1 MQKKF
6 IIVNG
11 APGVGK
17 TTTCKKLQ
25 QLLQRS
31 VWLDGD
37 WCWMSN
43 PWTVTEETKRMAEN
57 NMAFLLNS
65 FLNCSEYE
73 FILYS
78 WIFRSDEVF
87 SIILDKLKTNDFMLY
102 KYTLT
107 CNQDVF
113 LKRLED
119 GGRDQKQYPMCIE
132 SLHQCE
138 STASES
144 IDTTHKSIEEVA
156 IILHHKIFKYA

>member
-1 MQKKF
+1 MQKKLV
-6 IIVNG
+6 IVNG
-11 APGVGK
+11 PPGIGK
-17 TTTCKKLQ
+17 TETCKVLQ

-37 WCWMSN
+37 WCWMAN
-43 PWTVTEETKRMAEN
+43 PWIITEETKIMAGN

-65 FLNCSEYE
+65 FLNCTEYE

-87 SIILDKLKTNDFMLY
+87 RIILNKLKSNDFVLF

-107 CNQDVF
+107 CSQDVF
-113 LKRLED
+113 RKRLKDADREESKI
-119 GGRDQKQYPMCIE
+119 QMCID

-138 STASES
+138 QTDTDKV
-144 IDTTHKSIEEVA
+144 DTTERSVEEIA
-156 IILHHKIFKYA
+156 CILHDRIQRI

>member
-1 MQKKF
+1 MQKKL

-57 NMAFLLNS
+57 NMTFLLNN

-73 FILYS
+73 YILYS

-87 SIILDKLKTNDFMLY
+87 NIILDKLLTSDFQLY
-102 KYTLT
+102 KFTLT
-107 CNQDVF
+107 CAPDVF
-113 LKRLED
+113 LNRLE
-119 GGRDQKQYPMCIE
+119 GEREKSKIPMCVE
-132 SLHQCE
+132 SLYQCE
-138 STASES
+138 RTETEKV
-144 IDTTHKSIEEVA
+144 DTTEKSIEEVA
-156 IILHHKIFKYA
+156 NILHDRIQRI